1 MVLIFQKKKPMSIA
15 KKAWNFLLL
24 HHSSS
29 SQFDDEL

>member
-15 KKAWNFLLL
+15 KKAWNSLLL
-24 HHSSS
+24 HQSSS